1 MSCGEYISAVELRNP
16 NTLPQINQW
25 VWGYL
30 ASYMMRG
37 TFNAVYKET
46 TKGDIRIPDG
56 KTIELFLKNYCNRN
70 PLSNLL
76 PAVNQLIKESGGVIS
91 Y

>member
-16 NTLPQINQW
+16 NTLAQINQW

-37 TFNAVYKET
+37 TFNPVYKEPT
-46 TKGDIRIPDG
+46 RGDIRIPDG

-70 PLSNLL
+70 PLSSLL
-76 PAVNQLIKESGGVIS
+76 PAANQLIKESGGVIS